1 MAALPHLSRSVE
13 LHSDAH
19 TEAVR
24 LAFLRDH
31 RISCVAN
38 ELQIIQVDSVT

>member
-1 MAALPHLSRSVE
+1 MAALPHLSRSME

-24 LAFLRDH
+24 QASQREQL
-31 RISCVAN
+31 ISCVAN
-38 ELQIIQVDSVT
+38 ELQIIQFDSVT